1 VLDEHGH
8 FLHRATSML
17 EMAKELRK
25 NMTPAEKMLWR
36 FLRGRQLCGL
46 KFYRQVPIDRFIVD
60 FYCSSKNLIIEVDG
74 SVHDNEEQRS
84 WDGEREIFLQRKR
97 LRILRFRNNQ
107 VLREIDMVLKSI
119 ANSCGK
125 NYVSPLSAP
134 AVTDG
139 RRQFHP
145 FKESI

>member
-1 VLDEHGH
+1 VLDEHGYL
-8 FLHRATSML
+8 LHRATSML

-60 FYCSSKNLIIEVDG
+60 FYCSSKDLIIEVDG

-84 WDGEREIFLQRKR
+84 WDGEREVFLQRKR
-97 LRILRFRNNQ
+97 LRILRFRNDQ
-107 VLREIDMVLKSI
+107 VLREINIVLKSI
-119 ANSCGK
+119 AKSCGE
-125 NYVSPLSAP
+125 NYMFPPSAL
-134 AVTDG
+134 ADTNS
-139 RRQFHP
+139 RR
-145 FKESI
+145 